1 MGPLDIDGQSHLY
14 VSLRCM
20 RLHGDR
26 CQLFAGGGL
35 LADSEEEMEWK
46 ETEAKMMTMK
56 KLIYD
61 IRQ

>member
-1 MGPLDIDGQSHLY
+1 
-14 VSLRCM
+14 M

-61 IRQ
+61 IRK